1 MISRRSWIYLTFLPL
16 LTDQHINAWH
26 LFSLCNACNTRN
38 KGGESPSAVTKLG
51 FILPAYC
58 QLIHVSVIGKDFLF
72 PNNFKKSDVY
82 DAACNMSA
90 VT

>member
-16 LTDQHINAWH
+16 LTDQHVNA
-26 LFSLCNACNTRN
+26 SLLSCY
-38 KGGESPSAVTKLG
+38 KVGESPSAVTKLG

-82 DAACNMSA
+82 DASCNMSA

>member
-16 LTDQHINAWH
+16 LTDQHVNA
-26 LFSLCNACNTRN
+26 SLLSLYTCY
-38 KGGESPSAVTKLG
+38 KVGESPSAVTKLG

-58 QLIHVSVIGKDFLF
+58 QLIHVSVNGKDFLF

-82 DAACNMSA
+82 DSARNMSA

>member
-16 LTDQHINAWH
+16 LTDQHVNA
-26 LFSLCNACNTRN
+26 SLLSYTCY
-38 KGGESPSAVTKLG
+38 KVGESPSAVTKLG

-58 QLIHVSVIGKDFLF
+58 KLIHVSVNGKDFLF

-82 DAACNMSA
+82 DSARNMSA

>member
-16 LTDQHINAWH
+16 LTDQHVNA
-26 LFSLCNACNTRN
+26 SLLY
-38 KGGESPSAVTKLG
+38 KVGESPSAVTKLA

-58 QLIHVSVIGKDFLF
+58 KLIHVSVNGKDFLF

-82 DAACNMSA
+82 DSARNMSA

>member
-16 LTDQHINAWH
+16 LTDQHVNA
-26 LFSLCNACNTRN
+26 SLLSCY
-38 KGGESPSAVTKLG
+38 KVGESPSAVTKLG